1 MVNIIL
7 GLIKPDYGQV
17 LVDKK
22 DIHLNLKPWHSNIGF
37 IPQEIYLLDDTILNN
52 IFGSPKN
59 ENNLEKV
66 KMALKSAEIYDFV
79 INLPE
84 GLETNV
90 GEKESSYQEVKDKEL
105 VLREHCTETLKFS
118 F

>member
-1 MVNIIL
+1 M
-7 GLIKPDYGQV
+7 
-17 LVDKK
+17 
-22 DIHLNLKPWHSNIGF
+22 
-37 IPQEIYLLDDTILNN
+37 LDDTILNN
-52 IFGSPKN
+52 IFFGSPKN

-90 GEKESSYQEVKDKEL
+90 GEKGQAIRRSKTKNWYCASIVQKP
-105 VLREHCTETLKFS
+105 
-118 F
+118 